1 MGGASSSSNPVESK
15 ADFDKKSEAGRPAD
29 GKQARSQAVKG
40 KDNLRG
46 VSIASL
52 NMNGGL
58 QKGHVFCNDSKAAD
72 INDWVER
79 HKGIILLQHTGVL
92 GNEVP
97 HDVKKVFPN
106 KVIRVCGDEE
116 QPQASVAVIADEAWK
131 VLSKV
136 DDTTGRLLGVELS
149 SGSVTLRFV
158 SIYMPAGLEGVSI
171 SASHPTRALAN
182 RLAEKAVNWAR
193 QAQFSFIGGDW
204 NEVARRKTR
213 RWRATVRS
221 GDQETWST

>member
-58 QKGHVFCNDSKAAD
+58 EKGHVFCNDSKAAD

-79 HKGIILLQHTGVL
+79 QKGIILFL
-92 GNEVP
+92 GSWWP
-97 HDVKKVFPN
+97 RQK
-106 KVIRVCGDEE
+106 I
-116 QPQASVAVIADEAWK
+116 
-131 VLSKV
+131 
-136 DDTTGRLLGVELS
+136 
-149 SGSVTLRFV
+149 GSVT
-158 SIYMPAGLEGVSI
+158 
-171 SASHPTRALAN
+171 
-182 RLAEKAVNWAR
+182 
-193 QAQFSFIGGDW
+193 
-204 NEVARRKTR
+204 
-213 RWRATVRS
+213 RS
-221 GDQETWST
+221 